1 MEAGAPQGEAQ
12 MRRILVIANRT
23 CPCEPLSEEIVTRAA
38 RGPTEVLIVAPALNS
53 RIRHLFSDADAAVAA
68 AEERLAA
75 TVESLRQSGVRATGG
90 VGDADPAQAL
100 EDALR
105 EFPAEELI
113 ISTHPAGL
121 SHWLERGLLERAQE
135 RFAGPV
141 THIVSRYGL
150 DTAGS
155 TH

>member
-53 RIRHLFSDADAAVAA
+53 RIRHLFSD